1 MKRQLPEMPP
11 GIAALDVDARG
22 WPVPWFVSWTLEA
35 CGPDFRV
42 VTRDKVV
49 TALRFRLCWCCG
61 RKIGA
66 ESVFVVGPM
75 CGVNRISSEPP
86 SCGEC
91 AAWAVTACPFLLNPN
106 MRRMSSQ
113 DGDREVG
120 VMVKRNPGVT
130 LLWETRDWEPFQVD
144 GGGILI
150 DLGDPTNV
158 AWIREGRNATRAEVD
173 DSIAGGIGQLREL
186 AAEDGPEALAELAR
200 REREL
205 DRLKPGAVT

>member
-11 GIAALDVDARG
+11 GIAALDVDDRG
-22 WPVPWFVSWTLEA
+22 WPVPWFVSWTLGA
-35 CGPDFRV
+35 RGPDFRV

-61 RKIGA
+61 QKLGT
-66 ESVFVVGPM
+66 EVVFVVGPM

-86 SCGEC
+86 SCHDC
-91 AAWAVTACPFLLNPN
+91 AGWAVRACPFLLNPN
-106 MRRMSSQ
+106 MRRMPSE

-120 VMVKRNPGVT
+120 VMVKRNPGVN
-130 LLWETRDWEPFQVD
+130 LLWETGQWEAFRVE
-144 GGGILI
+144 GGVLI
-150 DLGDPTNV
+150 DPGDPLNV